1 MFSATFPRQ
10 IENLAKK
17 ILHSP
22 LEIVVGNRGQT
33 CQNVEQFVEVL
44 GTPEEKFWRLMEL
57 LGEHF
62 DKGAI
67 LIFVDK
73 QVEADE
79 LFKELYKV
87 GYKALVLHGG

>member
-1 MFSATFPRQ
+1 
-10 IENLAKK
+10 
-17 ILHSP
+17 
-22 LEIVVGNRGQT
+22 VVGNRGQT
-33 CQNVEQFVEVL
+33 CQNIEQFVEVI
-44 GTPEEKFWRLMEL
+44 PSQEDKFWRLMEI
-57 LGEHF
+57 LGQF
-62 DKGAI
+62 YDKGSI

>member
-1 MFSATFPRQ
+1 M
-10 IENLAKK
+10 
-17 ILHSP
+17 
-22 LEIVVGNRGQT
+22 
-33 CQNVEQFVEVL
+33 
-44 GTPEEKFWRLMEL
+44 RLMEL
-57 LGEHF
+57 LGLHY
-62 DKGAI
+62 DKGSI